1 MERLEQEVKELKLE
15 NELLKQL
22 LNKPSAYKKYY
33 EANKEIINKKNKE
46 RAKIHYQQNK
56 EIIRLKQ
63 KEYYEKTK
71 KEKF

>member
-1 MERLEQEVKELKLE
+1 MNLEEENKKLKEE
-15 NELLKQL
+15 NQLLKQL

-46 RAKIHYQQNK
+46 
-56 EIIRLKQ
+56 IIRLKQ

-71 KEKF
+71 KEKLNLFSSIIL